1 MDNVAPSEISG
12 SDPMN
17 LNLGS
22 ANVTWIIR
30 WDSMEARNRLRKQ
43 VFDTEEWQEI
53 WVNHPDPNG
62 YLQIE
67 VRFTNEY

>member
-1 MDNVAPSEISG
+1 MDNVEPPEISG

-30 WDSMEARNRLRKQ
+30 WDSMEARNRFQ
-43 VFDTEEWQEI
+43 EEVFDAEDWQKI
-53 WVNHPDPNG
+53 WAMHPDPNG
-62 YLQIE
+62 YIQME
-67 VRFTNEY
+67 TRFANEY